1 MNIKYSKEV
10 VHKWKTWFQKLK
22 LKSLRLGIPHKY
34 SDADDNSATLE
45 KVTNTDAFGIVG
57 RYVWYYCGSL
67 LVIWVQISH
76 FVKNKYFWKDC
87 SRTHVSCSGDDHLW
101 DNLNFPLICIIYR
114 CASLTALPLQGQA
127 AHTITPENVLWFL
140 FTNPK

>member
-57 RYVWYYCGSL
+57 RYV
-67 LVIWVQISH
+67 
-76 FVKNKYFWKDC
+76 
-87 SRTHVSCSGDDHLW
+87 
-101 DNLNFPLICIIYR
+101 
-114 CASLTALPLQGQA
+114 
-127 AHTITPENVLWFL
+127 
-140 FTNPK
+140 